1 MIRSDEQW
9 LSIIDTFHSAAIG
22 AQSWETALR
31 GFADVTGS
39 RSAQLAGFD
48 SNTAL
53 TFNIMTNVA
62 PELSKA
68 VAGTVSINP
77 RVKPVSEAPVLK
89 VIAEADFMAPEEWR
103 RNPFYQ
109 EIAVPWDCPFIA
121 MTTPLR
127 LRSFGAPNRILQF
140 CAPWSFGGEI
150 TTRHRS
156 CSMYFHC
163 RPRLTGSPLRHEGW
177 LWPAVHEARRRRGR
191 RFCRPRTR

>member
-9 LSIIDTFHSAAIG
+9 LSTIDSFHSAAIG

-31 GFADVTGS
+31 GFADATGS
-39 RSAQLAGFD
+39 RFAQLAGFD

-53 TFNIMTNVA
+53 AFNIMTNVD

-68 VAGTVSINP
+68 VAGAVSINS

-109 EIAVPWDCPFIA
+109 EIAMPWDCPFIA
-121 MTTPLR
+121 MTNLERQKNTFIVLAAV
-127 LRSFGAPNRILQF
+127 RSQREGH
-140 CAPWSFGGEI
+140 I
-150 TTRHRS
+150 TT
-156 CSMYFHC
+156 
-163 RPRLTGSPLRHEGW
+163 
-177 LWPAVHEARRRRGR
+177 
-191 RFCRPRTR
+191 

>member
-22 AQSWETALR
+22 AESWETALQS
-31 GFADVTGS
+31 FADATGS

-48 SNTAL
+48 SGTAL
-53 TFNIMTNVA
+53 AFNIMTNVDPA
-62 PELSKA
+62 LSNA

-109 EIAVPWDCPFIA
+109 EIAVRWDCPFIA
-121 MTTPLR
+121 MTNLERQMNTLLSWLRFDHSARATSRRCSVSISPRWHRMSARPCVRTWHWRARAPL
-127 LRSFGAPNRILQF
+127 
-140 CAPWSFGGEI
+140 C
-150 TTRHRS
+150 
-156 CSMYFHC
+156 
-163 RPRLTGSPLRHEGW
+163 
-177 LWPAVHEARRRRGR
+177 
-191 RFCRPRTR
+191 